1 MTADR
6 PRPWALLTPAG
17 AVLGGLF
24 ALPLAGLF
32 VVSFWTVARFRLR
45 PGLTLDNYG
54 RALADYG
61 DILLRTVAM
70 GVAVGA
76 LTTALAAAFA
86 YALRFRAGR
95 FAEPL
100 LFLTLLTV
108 FGGYLVKIYAWK
120 SILGSD
126 GLVNGALVR
135 LGVVEAPVE
144 ALLYSRTAV
153 VVTLVNLLLPFA
165 VLPVHAALRNVP
177 EDCLDAARDL
187 GASPFVTAWRVVL
200 PQCRWGLFAAFAVAF
215 LGAAGDYVTPLLL
228 GGASGSMLGQFI
240 ALQFSARF
248 NWPLGA
254 AMSFTL
260 FAACMAVVA
269 AAYLTLAARRDR
281 P

>member
-1 MTADR
+1 VNGEGR
-6 PRPWALLTPAG
+6 SWPLLGPAG
-17 AVLGGLF
+17 AVLGALF
-24 ALPLAGLF
+24 LLPLAGLL
-32 VVSFWTVARFRLR
+32 VVSFWTVARLRLQ
-45 PGLTLDNYG
+45 PDLTLANYA
-54 RALADYG
+54 RVFADYG
-61 DILLRTVAM
+61 DLLLRTLGM
-70 GVAVGA
+70 GVGVGI
-76 LTTALAAAFA
+76 LTTALATVFA
-86 YALRFRAGR
+86 YGIRFRAGR
-95 FAEPL
+95 LAEPL
-100 LFLTLLTV
+100 LFVTLLTV

-126 GLVNGALVR
+126 GLVNGALLR
-135 LGVVEAPVE
+135 LGVVQAPVE

-165 VLPVHAALRNVP
+165 VLPVYAALRNVP
-177 EDCLDAARDL
+177 NDCLDAARDL
-187 GASPFVTAWRVVL
+187 GAGPLVTAWRIVL

-260 FAACMAVVA
+260 FAACMALVA
-269 AAYLTLAARRDR
+269 AAYLTLAARRGR

>member
-1 MTADR
+1 M
-6 PRPWALLTPAG
+6 
-17 AVLGGLF
+17 
-24 ALPLAGLF
+24 
-32 VVSFWTVARFRLR
+32 
-45 PGLTLDNYG
+45 
-54 RALADYG
+54 
-61 DILLRTVAM
+61 
-70 GVAVGA
+70 
-76 LTTALAAAFA
+76 
-86 YALRFRAGR
+86 RFRAGR

-126 GLVNGALVR
+126 GLVNGALFR
-135 LGVVEAPVE
+135 LGVVEAPSRRC
-144 ALLYSRTAV
+144 LCSRTAV

-187 GASPFVTAWRVVL
+187 GASPFVTAWRAVL

-215 LGAAGDYVTPLLL
+215 LGAAGDYVTLL

-254 AMSFTL
+254 TMSFTL

-269 AAYLTLAARRDR
+269 AAYLALAARRDR